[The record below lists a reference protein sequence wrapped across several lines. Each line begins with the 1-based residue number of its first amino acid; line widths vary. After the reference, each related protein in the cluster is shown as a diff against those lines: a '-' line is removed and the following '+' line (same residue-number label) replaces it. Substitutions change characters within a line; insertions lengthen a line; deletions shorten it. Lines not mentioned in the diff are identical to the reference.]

1 MQAQQRMAGR
11 EVEPGH
17 GAMLHEELLVEIWR
31 DLAGRVTQERIRQVA
46 AEVAVM
52 FRDATV
58 TAYIPIL
65 LRRRIRE
72 QLLQDMAADED
83 RQPAIQAST

>member
-1 MQAQQRMAGR
+1 MQAQQRMASR
-11 EVEPGH
+11 EVEHGH
-17 GAMLHEELLVEIWR
+17 GTMAHEELLVEIWR
-31 DLAGRVTQERIRQVA
+31 DLAGHVTQERIRQVA

-65 LRRRIRE
+65 MRRRIRE
-72 QLLQDMAADED
+72 RLRQEMATDAD
-83 RQPAIQAST
+83 RQQAIKANN